1 MLLRGVRVEYT
12 RKDVRGFNWCIFVL
26 LSHGPGK
33 VGRGTWQ
40 QGPALSYL
48 CTRIPGQS
56 AHKLF
61 VGILR
66 QQENMKLPKS
76 SKFQKFQNMKFQ
88 KYILSFI
95 CRT

>member
-1 MLLRGVRVEYT
+1 MLLLGVRVEYT
-12 RKDVRGFNWCIFVL
+12 RKDVKGFNWCIFVL

-33 VGRGTWQ
+33 VGRGAWQ

-48 CTRIPGQS
+48 CTWVPGQS

-66 QQENMKLPKS
+66 QQENMKLQKAQIFKS
-76 SKFQKFQNMKFQ
+76 FK
-88 KYILSFI
+88 I
-95 CRT
+95 